1 MMVGTGLRFASAVPS
16 VRPGSL
22 AVADGRAPVEGSA
35 SDEAGASADQTC
47 RVLTISEAE
56 VN

>member
-1 MMVGTGLRFASAVPS
+1 MMVGTGLRSASAAPS

-22 AVADGRAPVEGSA
+22 AVAVGRAPAEGSA
-35 SDEAGASADQTC
+35 SDEAGTSADRTC
-47 RVLTISEAE
+47 LALTISEAE